1 MAARKALN
9 GFELMLR
16 HYEPSNEENKVV
28 FFNRITCSAI
38 IKAIFEHHNRIVCQL
53 GNINASNQL

>member
-28 FFNRITCSAI
+28 FLIESRVRRLLKPYLSITIGLYVS
-38 IKAIFEHHNRIVCQL
+38 L
-53 GNINASNQL
+53 GT